1 MPAKYEKGY
10 VGKMKD
16 EKDEN
21 TDQKNDL
28 SGARVR
34 AGRMSRIAALVS
46 GMDVFQLMRLERE
59 ALLIIEGKGT
69 ENV

>member
-1 MPAKYEKGY
+1 LEHNN
-10 VGKMKD
+10 VKD

-21 TDQKNDL
+21 GSNTDPENDL

-34 AGRMSRIAALVS
+34 AGRMSRIAALMS